1 VKSSRVVVITG
12 AHAVQGFCD
21 SLRSELIHDGSNVRL
36 TMIDIAGAAAIAL
49 SLPRGPVRE
58 HYSNW
63 DRLIV

>member
-1 VKSSRVVVITG
+1 
-12 AHAVQGFCD
+12 VQGFCD